1 MADRIRRWFG
11 GALVVLAVLA
21 PAAANAQD
29 VFGIPMP
36 RIQQGPNGIT
46 IIPMPGVLPAVRV
59 PGNFGRLGPMPGE
72 APSAPPPFGV
82 PLDPPGQPAPA
93 APPPFAAPEE
103 PVAPSPGTGRTMGV
117 FVGISDYPSAN
128 DLPYCASDAVR
139 VQQAFVNAGIMSP
152 LDTVVLTDGQA
163 TRAAVANA
171 VERLSRRLGSSDTL
185 VFFFSGHGN
194 RVPDQ
199 DRDELDGLDETIVLA
214 DGAITDDELT
224 QLLAGGQHRE
234 LVALDSCYSGGFARD
249 VARLTDSAGF
259 YASREDQ
266 LSYVASEHQAGGYL
280 SYHFAEAVAG
290 SQGRPMSMGDLHREL
305 TDGFARSQTQGRQDL
320 TVGVSRDVNLHTVL
334 LSREAEAPAQL
345 ASSSYAGRL

>member
-21 PAAANAQD
+21 PTAANAQD

-59 PGNFGRLGPMPGE
+59 PGNFGQLGPIPGD
-72 APSAPPPFGV
+72 APSAPPPFGA
-82 PLDPPGQPAPA
+82 PLEPSAPA

-103 PVAPSPGTGRTMGV
+103 PALPPPSAGTGRTMGI
-117 FVGISDYPSAN
+117 FVGISDYPSAS
-128 DLPYCASDAVR
+128 DLPYCASDAQR
-139 VQQAFVNAGIMSP
+139 VQQAFVSAGVMSAA
-152 LDTVVLTDGQA
+152 DTVVLTDGQA

-171 VERLSRRLGSSDTL
+171 VEHLSRRLGPGDTL

-199 DRDELDGLDETIVLA
+199 NGDELDGLDETIVLA
-214 DGAITDDELT
+214 DGSITDDELT
-224 QLLAGGQHRE
+224 QILASGRQRAF
-234 LVALDSCYSGGFARD
+234 VALDSCYSGGFARD
-249 VARLTDSAGF
+249 LARLADSAGF

-280 SYHFAEAVAG
+280 SYHLAEAVTR
-290 SQGRPMSMGDLHREL
+290 SQGRPMSTWDLQREL
-305 TDGFARSQTQGRQDL
+305 GDGFARSQTQGRQDL
-320 TVGVSRDVNLHTVL
+320 TVSVSRSVNLHTVL
-334 LSREAEAPAQL
+334 LSRQTQAPAQL